1 MLYRVLL
8 IISFFWAIPAHA
20 TTAIAVSDAQQALLS
35 DAVVIAVVGEHQ
47 HQLNSRLNMI
57 ETHTKLHLEEVL
69 YGSLSPNINQS
80 GVVQLIQA
88 GGTIG
93 ERTLFIPGDARL
105 KQGER
110 CVFFLNEEAGSWY
123 LTALQQSRYLL
134 VPDARRGTLMQ
145 RQLEGGLVIHTSEGY
160 RPYKAPEKPMQTLL
174 AFRELLAELSEGE
187 SR

>member
-1 MLYRVLL
+1 M
-8 IISFFWAIPAHA
+8 
-20 TTAIAVSDAQQALLS
+20 
-35 DAVVIAVVGEHQ
+35 
-47 HQLNSRLNMI
+47 
-57 ETHTKLHLEEVL
+57 EVC
-69 YGSLSPNINQS
+69 PRKINQL
-80 GVVQLIQA
+80 GVVQLTQA

-145 RQLEGGLVIHTSEGY
+145 RQLEVGPGHSH
-160 RPYKAPEKPMQTLL
+160 
-174 AFRELLAELSEGE
+174 F
-187 SR
+187 